1 MVSVARPWFICGYH
15 GLIVTKCFLFFY
27 LYKTMVNFRKRPEKV
42 RPDDVINMIIK
53 HIYQVELLYKVIN
66 MFIKTSFVITIIS
79 NLLTLMNSDS
89 DL

>member
-1 MVSVARPWFICGYH
+1 
-15 GLIVTKCFLFFY
+15 
-27 LYKTMVNFRKRPEKV
+27 MVNFRKRPEKV

-79 NLLTLMNSDS
+79 NLLTLMIIPIRTFECK
-89 DL
+89 L